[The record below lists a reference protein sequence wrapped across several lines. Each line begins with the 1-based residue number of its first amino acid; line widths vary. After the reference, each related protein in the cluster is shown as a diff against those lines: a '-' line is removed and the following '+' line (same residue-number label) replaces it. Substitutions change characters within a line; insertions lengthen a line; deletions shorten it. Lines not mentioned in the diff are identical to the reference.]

1 MTTRGMVAR
10 AAVVAGAVL
19 LGAAAAQAADLQ
31 ERQFKVIGSWGNL
44 SNYQVHEKPF
54 WSEVLPKESGGRI
67 TGKINA
73 ITDLG
78 LKGFEVMRL
87 VKLGVFDVAFG
98 VFGYV
103 ASEHP
108 VFEGVDLAAAAANFD
123 EAKANV
129 NAYRPVLEREFEKN
143 FEAKMLVVYP
153 YPSQILFC
161 NKPVNGLADL
171 KGLKIRVYSTTMGD
185 FVEAVGGTSVTVAF
199 AEVVP
204 ALQKG
209 VVDCGITG
217 TMPAYQAK
225 WYEVATHALRVPVSA
240 GLAFMAV
247 SMKTWNQL
255 DKPTQDFLVAQ
266 SKALEQRMWSETQ
279 AEDDMGVTCNT
290 GGPCSI
296 GEPGKMKLV
305 EPQAADLKAREKI
318 LSDFVLKKWAKRCG
332 QACADEWNETIG
344 KVVGVKAM
352 M

>member
-1 MTTRGMVAR
+1 MKFWTLGMRSVAL
-10 AAVVAGAVL
+10 AGALAMSAGV
-19 LGAAAAQAADLQ
+19 ASADDLDK
-31 ERQFKVIGSWGNL
+31 RQFKVIGSWSNL
-44 SNYQVHEKPF
+44 SNYKVHEKPF
-54 WSEVLPKESGGRI
+54 WSEVVPKESGGMI
-67 TGKINA
+67 TAKINA

-108 VFEGVDLAAAAANFD
+108 VFEGVDLAAAAGNFK
-123 EAKANV
+123 EARANV
-129 NAYRPVLEREFEKN
+129 DAYRSILEREFEKN
-143 FEAKMLVVYP
+143 FNAKMLVVYP

-161 NKPVNGLADL
+161 NKPVKGLADL

-225 WYEVATHALRVPVSA
+225 WHEVATHALRVPVSA

-247 SMKTWNQL
+247 SLKTWDSLNA
-255 DKPTQDFLVAQ
+255 DTQKFMLEQ
-266 SKALEQRMWSETQ
+266 SAALEKRMWAATE
-279 AEDDMGVTCNT
+279 AEDEMGVTCNT
-290 GGPCSI
+290 GGPCEI
-296 GEPGKMKLV
+296 GEPGKMELV
-305 EPQAADLKAREKI
+305 EPTEADLKAREKI
-318 LSDFVLKKWAKRCG
+318 LSDFVLKRWAERCG
-332 QACADEWNETIG
+332 KDCAAEWNSTVG
-344 KVVGVKAM
+344 KVVGVEATM
-352 M
+352 

>member
-1 MTTRGMVAR
+1 MTTRGMFAR
-10 AAVVAGAVL
+10 AVVAAGAL
-19 LGAAAAQAADLQ
+19 LFGAAATQAADLQ
-31 ERQFKVIGSWGNL
+31 QRQFKVIGSWSNL

-54 WSEVLPKESGGRI
+54 WSEVLPKESGGKI

-108 VFEGVDLAAAAANFD
+108 VFEGVDLAAAAGNFA

-129 NAYRPVLEREFEKN
+129 KAYRPVLEREFERI
-143 FEAKMLVVYP
+143 FESKMLVVYP

-161 NKPVNGLADL
+161 NKPVEGLADL

-247 SMKTWNQL
+247 SLKTWNEL
-255 DKPTQDFLVAQ
+255 DKPTQDFLVEQ
-266 SKALEQRMWSETQ
+266 SKALEQRMWTATQ
-279 AEDDMGVTCNT
+279 AEDEMGVTCNT

-305 EPQAADLKAREKI
+305 EPKEADLKAREKI
-318 LSDFVLKKWAKRCG
+318 LSDFVLKRWAKRCG
-332 QACADEWNETIG
+332 QACAEEWNETVG
-344 KVVGVKAM
+344 EVVGVQAM

>member
-1 MTTRGMVAR
+1 MTIGAMAR
-10 AAVVAGAVL
+10 AAATAGALL
-19 LGAAAAQAADLQ
+19 LGSAAAQAADLQ
-31 ERQFKVIGSWGNL
+31 QREFKVVGSWSNL
-44 SNYQVHEKPF
+44 SNYKVHEQPF
-54 WSEVLPKESGGRI
+54 WADVLPKESGGKI

-73 ITDLG
+73 ITELG

-108 VFEGVDLAAAAANFD
+108 VFEGVDLAAAAGSLE

-129 NAYRPVLEREFEKN
+129 QAYRPILAREFEKN
-143 FEAKMLVVYP
+143 FNAKMLVVYP
-153 YPSQILFC
+153 YPTQILFC
-161 NKPVNGLADL
+161 NKPVDGLADL

-247 SMKTWNQL
+247 SLKTWNEL
-255 DKPTQDFLVAQ
+255 DKPTQDFLVEQ
-266 SKALEQRMWSETQ
+266 SAALEQRMWTATQ
-279 AEDDMGVTCNT
+279 AEDEMGVTCNT
-290 GGPCSI
+290 GGACDI
-296 GEPGKMKLV
+296 GAPGKMTLV
-305 EPQAADLKAREKI
+305 EPKEADLKAREKI
-318 LSDFVLKKWAKRCG
+318 LSDFVLKRWAKRCG
-332 QACADEWNETIG
+332 EACAKEWNETVG
-344 KVVGVKAM
+344 KVVGVEAM